1 MMRRKPVKGAE
12 SVRKRIVCLL
22 LTGSILLG
30 QALFLTGCQG
40 SEELA
45 ELSVESSESVSEK
58 PAESSQEGEPTP
70 SPTPSATPK
79 PTSTPTPSPSAT
91 PTPSPTPS
99 PTPESTPT
107 PTPTPTPKPTA
118 TPQSSGSS
126 GGYVIPTMLGS
137 SFHADQASGSNGVY
151 IDVSHV
157 SDGYVAASVVSSKR
171 LKFQVVYGDMK
182 YNYDLPSDGTAT
194 VFPLQSGDGTY
205 QFRVMENTSG
215 TKYRELYAVTQS
227 VSLKSQFQ
235 PFLRPSQYVN
245 YNAYSSCVAK
255 ARQLAS
261 TASNET
267 EVIAAVYAY
276 ITENV
281 SYDYNKAATVQS
293 GYLPNPDSTL
303 SSGTGICFDYAAL
316 AAAMLRSVGIP
327 TKLITGYVAPNDIY
341 HAWNMIYTEESGWIT
356 VEIQTPAYGWSRIDT
371 TFAATG
377 ADATFIGNGSNY
389 TTRYTY

>member
-1 MMRRKPVKGAE
+1 M
-12 SVRKRIVCLL
+12 
-22 LTGSILLG
+22 
-30 QALFLTGCQG
+30 
-40 SEELA
+40 
-45 ELSVESSESVSEK
+45 
-58 PAESSQEGEPTP
+58 
-70 SPTPSATPK
+70 
-79 PTSTPTPSPSAT
+79 
-91 PTPSPTPS
+91 
-99 PTPESTPT
+99 
-107 PTPTPTPKPTA
+107 
-118 TPQSSGSS
+118 
-126 GGYVIPTMLGS
+126 IPTMLGS

-303 SSGTGICFDYAAL
+303 SSWNPAFVSITRHWRLHAAQRGDSHQADYRICGAQRYLPCVEYDLYRGKRMDHRGNSDTGL
-316 AAAMLRSVGIP
+316 WLE
-327 TKLITGYVAPNDIY
+327 PN
-341 HAWNMIYTEESGWIT
+341 
-356 VEIQTPAYGWSRIDT
+356 
-371 TFAATG
+371 
-377 ADATFIGNGSNY
+377 
-389 TTRYTY
+389 

>member
-1 MMRRKPVKGAE
+1 M
-12 SVRKRIVCLL
+12 RKRIVCLL

-40 SEELA
+40 SEESA
-45 ELSVESSESVSEK
+45 ELSVESSESMSEK

-79 PTSTPTPSPSAT
+79 PTSTPTPSPVGNADPIAYTISHSGKYPYSHTRPYPETDCDSAKFQVHGRVCD
-91 PTPSPTPS
+91 SH
-99 PTPESTPT
+99 
-107 PTPTPTPKPTA
+107 
-118 TPQSSGSS
+118 
-126 GGYVIPTMLGS
+126 
-137 SFHADQASGSNGVY
+137 HAGQFVSCRQASGSNGVY

-293 GYLPNPDSTL
+293 GYLPNRILRL

>member
-1 MMRRKPVKGAE
+1 M
-12 SVRKRIVCLL
+12 RKRVVCLL
-22 LTGSILLG
+22 LTGTILLG

-40 SEELA
+40 SGDIEESENGQSA
-45 ELSVESSESVSEK
+45 SSSEMPVLPSEESE
-58 PAESSQEGEPTP
+58 PAPTP
-70 SPTPSATPK
+70 SPDATSTP
-79 PTSTPTPSPSAT
+79 TPTPSPSAT

-107 PTPTPTPKPTA
+107 PKPTPKPTPTPTP
-118 TPQSSGSS
+118 SSSSS
-126 GGYVIPTMLGS
+126 GGYAIPDMLGS
-137 SFHADQASGSNGVY
+137 SFHSDQASGSSGVY

-182 YNYDLPSDGTAT
+182 YNYDLPSDGSPT

-267 EVIAAVYAY
+267 EVIAAIYAY
-276 ITENV
+276 ITEHV

-303 SSGTGICFDYAAL
+303 NSGTGICFDYAAL

-377 ADATFIGNGSNY
+377 ADASFIGNGSNY
-389 TTRYTY
+389 TIRYTY